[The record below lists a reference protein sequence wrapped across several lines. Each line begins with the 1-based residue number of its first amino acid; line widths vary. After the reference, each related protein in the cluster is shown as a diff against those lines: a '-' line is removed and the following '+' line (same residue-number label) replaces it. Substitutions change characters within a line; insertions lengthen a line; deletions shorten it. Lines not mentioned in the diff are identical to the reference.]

1 MNNSKNICTISSIYM
16 LVGLYVENNQINIRE
31 INLTSNKS
39 KTVVSKKVILAVVLS
54 SSFNVFHN
62 LGARNLKDFFPK
74 DVVLTRGNCN
84 LFVPLRPL
92 VLVLAQNGFN
102 GVV

>member
-1 MNNSKNICTISSIYM
+1 M
-16 LVGLYVENNQINIRE
+16 
-31 INLTSNKS
+31 
-39 KTVVSKKVILAVVLS
+39 VVLR
-54 SSFNVFHN
+54 SSFNVLHN

-92 VLVLAQNGFN
+92 VLVLGGGMQLYRQVWLLETTYKPKSTYQEVFSYSGQQGPAFPK
-102 GVV
+102 VPHMC